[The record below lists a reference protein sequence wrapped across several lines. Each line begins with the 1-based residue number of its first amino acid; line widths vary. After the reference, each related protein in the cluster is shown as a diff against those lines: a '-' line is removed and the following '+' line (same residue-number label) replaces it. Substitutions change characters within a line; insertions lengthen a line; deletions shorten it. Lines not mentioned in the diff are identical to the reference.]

1 MPLRGAVLIVIS
13 AFVLGI
19 GYHKQI
25 YKYIKDFFKNDEE

>member
-1 MPLRGAVLIVIS
+1 MPLRGAALILLS

-25 YKYIKDFFKNDEE
+25 YKYIKVFFRNNEE